1 MTKTKMAEK
10 KFSVGDWVWF
20 EIPGAKIFG
29 TIEKFRRK
37 TALVFR
43 KFSSGY
49 SRRKAFEKLRMWD
62 VKVTDLVPVS
72 EDELKGIQSILDVQP
87 RQYVKKDK
95 KKK

>member
-20 EIPGAKIFG
+20 EIAGAKIFG

-49 SRRKAFEKLRMWD
+49 SRRKSFEKLRMWD

-72 EDELKGIQSILDVQP
+72 DVELAAIQTVMEAP
-87 RQYVKKDK
+87 ARQYIKKEK